1 MRFLTVIEKIKLIEP
16 HLLLSVVAVVFVGLV
31 ALYSAAGGTV
41 SPWASKQFVRFT
53 VGFSLMIIIALVDI
67 RFWRTYS
74 YTLYFASLLLLV
86 FVEIKGHIGMG
97 AQRWIDLG
105 VFHLQPSEIMKV
117 TLIMVLAH
125 YFHDKSPFEISR
137 LKTYFWPLIL
147 VALPCALVLRQ
158 PDLGTMLIL
167 AATGAVVVFMAG
179 IQMWKVMT
187 VLGLVGLSLPALW
200 FNMHDYQKKRVMTFL
215 NPEDDPLGSGYHIMQ
230 SKISIGSGGF
240 LGKGFLKGTQ
250 SQLQFLPEKQTDFIF
265 AHFSEEFGVFGGSLL
280 ILLYGLIIAIALKMT
295 LECKSYYA
303 RLYGIGF
310 TALFFF
316 YVFINIG
323 MVMGL
328 LPVVGV
334 PLPFMSYGGTS
345 MISLLMG
352 FGILFSASV
361 HRHLRFGRSYNQDY

>member
-1 MRFLTVIEKIKLIEP
+1 MRLTPLIEKIKVIEP
-16 HLLLSVVAVVFVGLV
+16 HLLFSIVVVVFVGLA
-31 ALYSAAGGTV
+31 ALYSAAGGAI
-41 SPWASKQFVRFT
+41 SPWASKQLMRFL
-53 VGFSLMIIIALVDI
+53 VGVLLMMVIALVDI
-67 RFWRTYS
+67 RFWRTHS
-74 YTLYFASLLLLV
+74 YGLYFLSLLLLV

-117 TLIMVLAH
+117 TIIMALAH
-125 YFHDKSPFEISR
+125 YFHDKSPLDLSR
-137 LKTYFWPLIL
+137 LKTYFIPLVLI
-147 VALPCALVLRQ
+147 ALPCALVLRQ

-167 AATGAVVVFMAG
+167 AATGAVVIFMAG
-179 IQMWKVMT
+179 IQMWKVLT
-187 VLGLVGLSLPALW
+187 VLGFVGASLPALW
-200 FNMHDYQKKRVMTFL
+200 FNMHAYQKKRVMTFL

-240 LGKGFLKGTQ
+240 WGKGFLQGTQ

-295 LECKSYYA
+295 FECKSYYA

>member
-1 MRFLTVIEKIKLIEP
+1 
-16 HLLLSVVAVVFVGLV
+16 
-31 ALYSAAGGTV
+31 
-41 SPWASKQFVRFT
+41 
-53 VGFSLMIIIALVDI
+53 
-67 RFWRTYS
+67 
-74 YTLYFASLLLLV
+74 
-86 FVEIKGHIGMG
+86 
-97 AQRWIDLG
+97 
-105 VFHLQPSEIMKV
+105 MKV
-117 TLIMVLAH
+117 TLIMALAH
-125 YFHDKSPFEISR
+125 YFHDKSPLEISR
-137 LKTYFWPLIL
+137 LKTYFWPLVL
-147 VALPCALVLRQ
+147 VALPCVLVLRQ

-167 AATGAVVVFMAG
+167 AATGAVVIFMAG
-179 IQMWKVMT
+179 IQMWKVVT
-187 VLGLVGLSLPALW
+187 VLGLVGASLPALW
-200 FNMHDYQKKRVMTFL
+200 FNMHAYQKKRVMTFL
-215 NPEDDPLGSGYHIMQ
+215 NPENDPLGSGYHIMQ

-240 LGKGFLKGTQ
+240 WGKGFLQGTQ

-280 ILLYGLIIAIALKMT
+280 ILLYGLIIATALKVT
-295 LECKSYYA
+295 FECRSYYA

-361 HRHLRFGRSYNQDY
+361 HRHLRFGRSYNQNY

>member
-1 MRFLTVIEKIKLIEP
+1 MRFATIIEKVRVIES
-16 HLLLSVVAVVFVGLV
+16 HLLLSIIVVVFVGLA
-31 ALYSAAGGTV
+31 ALYSAAGGTI
-41 SPWASKQFVRFT
+41 SPWASKQFMRFM
-53 VGFSLMIIIALVDI
+53 VGLSLMIVIALVDI

-74 YTLYFASLLLLV
+74 YGLYFASLLLLV

-105 VFHLQPSEIMKV
+105 VFHLQPSELMKV
-117 TLIMVLAH
+117 TLIMALAH
-125 YFHDKSPFEISR
+125 YFHDKSPLEISR
-137 LKTYFWPLIL
+137 LKTYFWPLVL
-147 VALPCALVLRQ
+147 VALPCVLVLRQ

-167 AATGAVVVFMAG
+167 AATGAVVIFMAG
-179 IQMWKVMT
+179 IQMWKVVT
-187 VLGLVGLSLPALW
+187 VLGLVGASLPALW
-200 FNMHDYQKKRVMTFL
+200 FNMHAYQKKRVMTFL
-215 NPEDDPLGSGYHIMQ
+215 NPENDPLGSGYHIMQ

-240 LGKGFLKGTQ
+240 WGKGFLQGTQ

-280 ILLYGLIIAIALKMT
+280 ILLYGLIIATALKVT
-295 LECKSYYA
+295 FECRSYYA

-361 HRHLRFGRSYNQDY
+361 HRHLRFGRSYNQNY

>member
-1 MRFLTVIEKIKLIEP
+1 MRFSILVDKLKSLELS
-16 HLLLSVVAVVFVGLV
+16 LLLFIMAIVFIGLA
-31 ALYSAAGGTV
+31 ALYSAAGGAV
-41 SPWASKQFVRFT
+41 SPWASKQFIRFLL
-53 VGFSLMIIIALVDI
+53 GFGLMIFLALVDI

-74 YTLYFASLLLLV
+74 YALYFISLFLLV

-105 VFHLQPSEIMKV
+105 LLRLQPSEIMKV
-117 TLIMVLAH
+117 TLIMALAH
-125 YFHDKSPFEISR
+125 YFHDKEPSEISR
-137 LKTYFWPLIL
+137 LKTYVWPLIL
-147 VALPCALVLRQ
+147 IALPCILVLRQ

-167 AATGAVVVFMAG
+167 AATGAVVIFIAG
-179 IQMWKVMT
+179 IHLWKVLT
-187 VLGLVGLSLPALW
+187 VLGLIGASLPALW
-200 FNMHDYQKKRVMTFL
+200 YNMHSYQKKRVLTFL
-215 NPEDDPLGSGYHIMQ
+215 DPESDPLGSGYHIMQ
-230 SKISIGSGGF
+230 SKIAIGSGGF
-240 LGKGFLKGTQ
+240 WGKGFLQGTQ

-280 ILLYGLIIAIALKMT
+280 ILLYGVIIATAIKMSF
-295 LECKSYYA
+295 ECKSYYA
-303 RLYGIGF
+303 RLYGVGF

-352 FGILFSASV
+352 FGILLSASV